1 MKSGEVVATVEAAG
15 NNDYSLPKT
24 ERVPKKVLD
33 KNDFLNLLVA
43 QLKNQDPMEPQSNED
58 FIATMAQFN
67 SLETLS
73 SLDKNTQYGQ
83 AMSMV
88 GKTVTVQEQ
97 NKDAVTGTVEKAGVV
112 DGKVVVYVG
121 GIEYGISDVKEVHP
135 QESSQ
140 IALYS
145 GDLLQAAMLIGRK
158 VSLDGDP
165 EGVVEK
171 VGMADG
177 KVKIYVNGSP
187 HDIADISEISSI
199 DEDTAS
205 QPEPE
210 VESQ

>member
-1 MKSGEVVATVEAAG
+1 MKSGEVVDTVKAAG
-15 NNDYSLPKT
+15 NNDYSLPKN

-43 QLKNQDPMEPQSNED
+43 QLKNQDPLEPQSNEQ

-73 SLDKNTQYGQ
+73 SLDKNTQYNQ

-88 GKTVTVQEQ
+88 GKPVTVQEQ
-97 NKDAVTGTVEKAGVV
+97 NMDPVSGTVEKVGVV
-112 DGKVVVYVG
+112 EGKVVVYVG
-121 GIEYGISDVKEVHP
+121 GKEYGISDVKEVHP

-140 IALYS
+140 IALNS
-145 GDLLQAAMLIGRK
+145 GDLLQAAMLIGRE
-158 VSLDGDP
+158 VALEGSPG
-165 EGVVEK
+165 GVVEK

-187 HDIADISEISSI
+187 YDIASISEISSM

-210 VESQ
+210 VES